1 VKYAIA
7 PGAIFR
13 RADVRSDLLNGLRAL
28 DRAGVD
34 RCSIQTIPRLIAA
47 GRPWVPR
54 IDCYIMVGG
63 NIRRLCRTI
72 PPSAIGYSPGKNL
85 VFCAGICLMIAGT
98 AFRWYS
104 ARLLGQYFTFDV
116 ATQRGQALIETGPYK
131 YVRHPS
137 YSGALVSLFGF
148 GLALGNWASLIA
160 AVSCLGGAYAYR
172 IPVEEAALSAAL
184 GESYRRYMRRTWR
197 LVPFLF

>member
-1 VKYAIA
+1 LIA
-7 PGAIFR
+7 TLWWAGISAGFVAPF
-13 RADVRSDLLNGLRAL
+13 LL
-28 DRAGVD
+28 
-34 RCSIQTIPRLIAA
+34 PRLAIHRA
-47 GRPWVPR
+47 
-54 IDCYIMVGG
+54 
-63 NIRRLCRTI
+63 RTWF
-72 PPSAIGYSPGKNL
+72 
-85 VFCAGICLMIAGT
+85 FCAGICLMIAGT

-137 YSGALVSLFGF
+137 YSGALVSLSGF